1 MQIGVITNPNS
12 KKNYRHPNR
21 RRSLEQAVGAHGV
34 VRETRS
40 LDELPAV
47 IAELLDAGCQHWVC
61 DGGDGTLHWV
71 LNSLYAAVR
80 ARTPVGQPLDI
91 PVIVPTNGGTVDFVA
106 RKAGLR
112 GDADS
117 IVRRLAA
124 RLDDLGHHL
133 VRRTIVLTAVSATV
147 AAKVVHHH
155 FGAVLG
161 QHQRMLAADAPPGT
175 GHQTHPSLTQF
186 CHALP
191 SRVRVALRRRG

>member
-1 MQIGVITNPNS
+1 VHGDHRVPLGFGHVDQ
-12 KKNYRHPNR
+12 H
-21 RRSLEQAVGAHGV
+21 AVTEDACV
-34 VRETRS
+34 VDHDVQTPVA
-40 LDELPAV
+40 LDRQVNHRLG
-47 IAELLDAGCQHWVC
+47 LGKVC
-61 DGGDGTLHWV
+61 D
-71 LNSLYAAVR
+71 
-80 ARTPVGQPLDI
+80 
-91 PVIVPTNGGTVDFVA
+91 VA
-106 RKAGLR
+106 TIGH
-112 GDADS
+112 
-117 IVRRLAA
+117 RLAA

-175 GHQTHPSLTQF
+175 GHQTDASLTQF